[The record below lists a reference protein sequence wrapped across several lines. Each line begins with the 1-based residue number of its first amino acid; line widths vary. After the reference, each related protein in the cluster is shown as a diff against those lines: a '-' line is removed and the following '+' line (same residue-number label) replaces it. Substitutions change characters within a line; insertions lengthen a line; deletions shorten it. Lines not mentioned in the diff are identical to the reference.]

1 MKKIQSPLSISLN
14 NIQQAWT
21 KETDS
26 AIVRKFDNAIEEL
39 NNSGIA
45 KTALQV
51 GDNVMDFELKNASGK
66 MVKLSD
72 ILQKGPV
79 VLTWYRGGWCPYCNV
94 QLQYLQQ
101 QLPEFK
107 KQGATLVA
115 LTPELPDKSLN
126 TKEKNEL
133 EFEILTDLNNDI
145 ARKFGIVFTLNSEL
159 VKIYN
164 GRLEIF
170 NGVDTNELPI
180 PATYIIG
187 QDYIIK
193 YAFVDPNHR
202 NRAEPTDILSILK
215 TLKAIKPNLSFEQDM
230 KNEH

>member
-26 AIVRKFDNAIEEL
+26 AIVRKFNNAIEEL
-39 NNSGIA
+39 NTSGIA

-51 GDNVMDFELKNASGK
+51 GDKVMDFELKNASDK
-66 MVKLSD
+66 MVKLSN

-79 VLTWYRGGWCPYCNV
+79 VLTWYRGGWCPYCNI
-94 QLQYLQQ
+94 QLQYMQH
-101 QLPEFK
+101 QLPQFK
-107 KQGATLVA
+107 EQGATLVA

-133 EFEILTDLNNDI
+133 EFEILTDLNNDV
-145 ARKFGIVFTLNSEL
+145 ARKFGIVFTLNNEL
-159 VKIYN
+159 IKIYN
-164 GRLEIF
+164 GRLETF

-180 PATYIIG
+180 PATYVIG
-187 QDYIIK
+187 QGYIIK

-202 NRAEPTDILSILK
+202 HRAEPTHILSILK
-215 TLKAIKPNLSFEQDM
+215 TLKAI
-230 KNEH
+230 

>member
-26 AIVRKFDNAIEEL
+26 AIVRKFNNAIEEL
-39 NNSGIA
+39 NTSGIA

-51 GDNVMDFELKNASGK
+51 GDKVMDFELKNASDK

-79 VLTWYRGGWCPYCNV
+79 VLTWYRGGWCPYCNI
-94 QLQYLQQ
+94 QLQYMQH
-101 QLPEFK
+101 QLPQFK
-107 KQGATLVA
+107 EQGATLVA

-133 EFEILTDLNNDI
+133 EFEILTDLNNDV
-145 ARKFGIVFTLNSEL
+145 ARKFGIVFTLNNEL
-159 VKIYN
+159 IKIYN
-164 GRLEIF
+164 GRLETF

-180 PATYIIG
+180 PATYVIG
-187 QDYIIK
+187 QGYIIK

-202 NRAEPTDILSILK
+202 HRAEPTHILSILK
-215 TLKAIKPNLSFEQDM
+215 TLKAI
-230 KNEH
+230 

>member
-1 MKKIQSPLSISLN
+1 MEKIQSPLSISLN
-14 NIQQAWT
+14 NIQQAWI

-26 AIVRKFDNAIEEL
+26 AIVQKFNNATEEL

-51 GDNVMDFELKNASGK
+51 GDSVMDFELKNASGQ

-79 VLTWYRGGWCPYCNV
+79 LLTWYRGGWCPYCNIH
-94 QLQYLQQ
+94 LQYLQQ
-101 QLPEFK
+101 QLPQFK
-107 KQGATLVA
+107 EQGATLVA

-133 EFEILTDLNNDI
+133 EFEILTDLNNDV
-145 ARKFGIVFTLNSEL
+145 ARMFGIVFTLNSEL

-164 GRLEIF
+164 GRLKTF

-180 PATYIIG
+180 PATYVIDE
-187 QDYIIK
+187 DYIIK

-202 NRAEPTDILSILK
+202 QRAEPADILSILK
-215 TLKAIKPNLSFEQDM
+215 TLKAIQPNISFEQDM
-230 KNEH
+230 KKEH

>member
-1 MKKIQSPLSISLN
+1 MKKIQSPLSISLS

-26 AIVRKFDNAIEEL
+26 AIVRKFNNAIEEL
-39 NNSGIA
+39 NTSGIA

-51 GDNVMDFELKNASGK
+51 GDKVMDFELKNASDK

-79 VLTWYRGGWCPYCNV
+79 VLTWYRGGWCPYCNI
-94 QLQYLQQ
+94 QLQYMQH
-101 QLPEFK
+101 QLPQFK
-107 KQGATLVA
+107 EQGATLVA

-133 EFEILTDLNNDI
+133 EFEILTDLNNDV
-145 ARKFGIVFTLNSEL
+145 ARKFGIVFTLNNEL
-159 VKIYN
+159 IKIYN
-164 GRLEIF
+164 GRLETF

-180 PATYIIG
+180 PATYVIG
-187 QDYIIK
+187 QGYIIK

-202 NRAEPTDILSILK
+202 HRAEPTHILSILK
-215 TLKAIKPNLSFEQDM
+215 TLKAI
-230 KNEH
+230 

>member
-26 AIVRKFDNAIEEL
+26 AIVRKFNNAIEEL
-39 NNSGIA
+39 NTSGIA

-51 GDNVMDFELKNASGK
+51 GDKVMDFELKNASDK

-79 VLTWYRGGWCPYCNV
+79 VLTWYRGGWCPYCNI
-94 QLQYLQQ
+94 QLQYMQH
-101 QLPEFK
+101 QLPQFK
-107 KQGATLVA
+107 EQGATLVA

-133 EFEILTDLNNDI
+133 EFEILTDLNNDV
-145 ARKFGIVFTLNSEL
+145 ARKFGIVFTLNNEL
-159 VKIYN
+159 IKIYN

-180 PATYIIG
+180 PATYVIG
-187 QDYIIK
+187 QGYIIK

-202 NRAEPTDILSILK
+202 HRAEPTHILSILK
-215 TLKAIKPNLSFEQDM
+215 TLKDI
-230 KNEH
+230 